1 MGRDGIR
8 NELLRGAMTY
18 LVLAVLRDDEQYG
31 YQIAQHIAA
40 RSDGAFA
47 PSEGSLYPALH
58 RLEAEGALAATWR
71 EGERGPRRRW
81 YRITPKGT
89 ARLAELE
96 REWVAFSGAV
106 VRVSQPAKEAT
117 GA

>member
-58 RLEAEGALAATWR
+58 RLEAEGALTAAWR
-71 EGERGPRRRW
+71 DGERGPGAAGTGSPRRGSPGWPTSSRS
-81 YRITPKGT
+81 GT
-89 ARLAELE
+89 SSAGPS
-96 REWVAFSGAV
+96 SGS
-106 VRVSQPAKEAT
+106 RDPP
-117 GA
+117 G